1 MIGEQKYCVHMELHH
16 GQTIERIIRRNGFS
30 ITELARLTNV
40 NRRSVY
46 NWFNQRHLKPEIIY
60 RIGTV
65 INHDLSSVFPSLY
78 QYDEFVQQDIA
89 AKEED
94 VANQELSADGNVWK
108 DKYIEL
114 LERHNQLLLA
124 YFERSSATNAD
135 QQL

>member
-1 MIGEQKYCVHMELHH
+1 MELHH

-60 RIGTV
+60 RIGAV
-65 INHDLSSVFPSLY
+65 IKHDLSSVFPSLY
-78 QYDEFVQQDIA
+78 QYDEFIQQDVPA
-89 AKEED
+89 SNEEVVNKEEI
-94 VANQELSADGNVWK
+94 SAEGNVWK

-124 YFERSSATNAD
+124 YFERSSTTTTTGD
-135 QQL
+135 QD

>member
-1 MIGEQKYCVHMELHH
+1 MELHH

-60 RIGTV
+60 RIGAV
-65 INHDLSSVFPSLY
+65 INHDLSTVFPSLY
-78 QYDEFVQQDIA
+78 QYDEFTPQDINA
-89 AKEED
+89 QEEE
-94 VANQELSADGNVWK
+94 VETQELNVEGNIWK

-124 YFERSSATNAD
+124 YFERSSTTNAD
-135 QQL
+135 QV

>member
-1 MIGEQKYCVHMELHH
+1 MELHH

-60 RIGTV
+60 RIGAV
-65 INHDLSSVFPSLY
+65 INHDLSTVFPSLY
-78 QYDEFVQQDIA
+78 QYDEFIQQDLNTN
-89 AKEED
+89 EEE
-94 VANQELSADGNVWK
+94 VETQELNVEGNIWK

-124 YFERSSATNAD
+124 HFERSSTTNAD

>member
-1 MIGEQKYCVHMELHH
+1 MELHH

-60 RIGTV
+60 RIGAV
-65 INHDLSSVFPSLY
+65 IKHDLSSVFPSLY
-78 QYDEFVQQDIA
+78 QYDEFIQQDVPANNEEVIN
-89 AKEED
+89 KEEI
-94 VANQELSADGNVWK
+94 SAEGNVWK

-124 YFERSSATNAD
+124 YFERSSTTTTTGD
-135 QQL
+135 QD

>member
-1 MIGEQKYCVHMELHH
+1 MELHH

-60 RIGTV
+60 RIGAV
-65 INHDLSSVFPSLY
+65 INHDLSTVFPSLY
-78 QYDEFVQQDIA
+78 QYDEFIQQESTPVH
-89 AKEED
+89 EEA
-94 VANQELSADGNVWK
+94 VSQESNVEGNVWK

-114 LERHNQLLLA
+114 LERHNQLLLT
-124 YFERSSATNAD
+124 YFERSSSANPD
-135 QQL
+135 QD

>member
-1 MIGEQKYCVHMELHH
+1 MELHH

-60 RIGTV
+60 RIGAV
-65 INHDLSSVFPSLY
+65 INHDLSTVFPSLY
-78 QYDEFVQQDIA
+78 QYDEFIQQDITTN
-89 AKEED
+89 EEE
-94 VANQELSADGNVWK
+94 VETQELNVEGNIWK

-135 QQL
+135 QV

>member
-1 MIGEQKYCVHMELHH
+1 MELHH

-60 RIGTV
+60 RIGAV
-65 INHDLSSVFPSLY
+65 INHDLSTVFPSLY
-78 QYDEFVQQDIA
+78 QYDEFIQQDLTTN
-89 AKEED
+89 EEE
-94 VANQELSADGNVWK
+94 VETQELNVEGNIWK

-124 YFERSSATNAD
+124 YFERSSTTNAD
-135 QQL
+135 QL

>member
-1 MIGEQKYCVHMELHH
+1 MELHH

-60 RIGTV
+60 RIGAV
-65 INHDLSSVFPSLY
+65 IKHDLSSVFPSLY
-78 QYDEFVQQDIA
+78 QYDEFIQQDVPASNEEVIN
-89 AKEED
+89 KEEI
-94 VANQELSADGNVWK
+94 SAEGNVWK

-124 YFERSSATNAD
+124 YFERSSTTTTTTTGD
-135 QQL
+135 QD

>member
-1 MIGEQKYCVHMELHH
+1 MELHH

-60 RIGTV
+60 RIGAV
-65 INHDLSSVFPSLY
+65 INHDLSTVFPSLY
-78 QYDEFVQQDIA
+78 QYDEFIQQDFTA
-89 AKEED
+89 STEE
-94 VANQELSADGNVWK
+94 APAPELSVDGGVWK

-135 QQL
+135 QV

>member
-1 MIGEQKYCVHMELHH
+1 MELHH

-60 RIGTV
+60 RIGAV
-65 INHDLSSVFPSLY
+65 INHDLSTVFPSLY
-78 QYDEFVQQDIA
+78 QYDEFIQQDFTP
-89 AKEED
+89 
-94 VANQELSADGNVWK
+94 NQEEAVAQEPSIEGNIWK

-124 YFERSSATNAD
+124 HFERNAPTNAD
-135 QQL
+135 TVSPQG

>member
-1 MIGEQKYCVHMELHH
+1 MELHH

-60 RIGTV
+60 RIGAV
-65 INHDLSSVFPSLY
+65 INHDLSTVFPSLY
-78 QYDEFVQQDIA
+78 QYDEFIQQDLTTN
-89 AKEED
+89 EEEVETQD
-94 VANQELSADGNVWK
+94 QNVEGNIWK

-124 YFERSSATNAD
+124 YFERSSTTNAD
-135 QQL
+135 QL

>member
-1 MIGEQKYCVHMELHH
+1 MELHH

-60 RIGTV
+60 RIGAV
-65 INHDLSSVFPSLY
+65 INHDLSTVFPSLY
-78 QYDEFVQQDIA
+78 QYDEFVQQDVTSNN
-89 AKEED
+89 EEA
-94 VANQELSADGNVWK
+94 VNQDSSTEGNIWK

-124 YFERSSATNAD
+124 HFERNSPTTPTNAGD
-135 QQL
+135 PA

>member
-1 MIGEQKYCVHMELHH
+1 MELHH

-60 RIGTV
+60 RIGAV
-65 INHDLSSVFPSLY
+65 INHDLSTVFPSLY
-78 QYDEFVQQDIA
+78 QYDEFTQQQDFSSNTNEEVA
-89 AKEED
+89 A
-94 VANQELSADGNVWK
+94 QEPSMEGNIWK

-124 YFERSSATNAD
+124 HFERNSPTGAATNAPANAD
-135 QQL
+135 SV

>member
-1 MIGEQKYCVHMELHH
+1 MELHH

-60 RIGTV
+60 RIGAV
-65 INHDLSSVFPSLY
+65 INHDLSTVFPSLY
-78 QYDEFVQQDIA
+78 QYDEFTQADLSSNHEEVVVQ
-89 AKEED
+89 EPSGE
-94 VANQELSADGNVWK
+94 GNIWK

-124 YFERSSATNAD
+124 HFERNSSTTTNAD
-135 QQL
+135 SV

>member
-1 MIGEQKYCVHMELHH
+1 MELHH

-60 RIGTV
+60 RIGAV
-65 INHDLSSVFPSLY
+65 IKHDLSSVFPSLY
-78 QYDEFVQQDIA
+78 QYDEFIQQDVPASNEEVIN
-89 AKEED
+89 KEEI
-94 VANQELSADGNVWK
+94 SAEGNVWK

-124 YFERSSATNAD
+124 YFERSSTTTTTGD
-135 QQL
+135 QD

>member
-1 MIGEQKYCVHMELHH
+1 MELHH

-60 RIGTV
+60 RIGAV
-65 INHDLSSVFPSLY
+65 IKHDLSSVFPSLY
-78 QYDEFVQQDIA
+78 QYDEFTQQDMA
-89 AKEED
+89 SNNEEEA
-94 VANQELSADGNVWK
+94 VNTENSAESNVWK

-124 YFERSSATNAD
+124 YFERSNAANSAD
-135 QQL
+135 QD

>member
-1 MIGEQKYCVHMELHH
+1 MELHH

-60 RIGTV
+60 RIGAV
-65 INHDLSSVFPSLY
+65 INHDLSTVFPSLY
-78 QYDEFVQQDIA
+78 QYDEFIQQDLNTN
-89 AKEED
+89 EEEIET
-94 VANQELSADGNVWK
+94 QELNVEGNIWK

-124 YFERSSATNAD
+124 YFERSSTTNAD

>member
-1 MIGEQKYCVHMELHH
+1 MELHH

-60 RIGTV
+60 RIGAV
-65 INHDLSSVFPSLY
+65 INHDLSTVFPSLY
-78 QYDEFVQQDIA
+78 QYDEFIQQDLNTN
-89 AKEED
+89 EEE
-94 VANQELSADGNVWK
+94 VETQELNVEGNIWK

-124 YFERSSATNAD
+124 YFERSSTTNAD

>member
-1 MIGEQKYCVHMELHH
+1 MELHH

-60 RIGTV
+60 RIGAV
-65 INHDLSSVFPSLY
+65 IKHDLSSVFPSLY
-78 QYDEFVQQDIA
+78 QYDEFIQQDMA
-89 AKEED
+89 ANNAEET
-94 VANQELSADGNVWK
+94 VSQETAAEGNVWK

-124 YFERSSATNAD
+124 YFERSNSATGAD
-135 QQL
+135 QD

>member
-1 MIGEQKYCVHMELHH
+1 MELHH

-60 RIGTV
+60 RIGAV
-65 INHDLSSVFPSLY
+65 INHDLSTVFPSLY
-78 QYDEFVQQDIA
+78 QYDEFTQQDLPSN
-89 AKEED
+89 EEE
-94 VANQELSADGNVWK
+94 NETQELSTDGNIWK

-124 YFERSSATNAD
+124 YFERSSTTNAD
-135 QQL
+135 QV

>member
-1 MIGEQKYCVHMELHH
+1 MELHH

-60 RIGTV
+60 RIGAV
-65 INHDLSSVFPSLY
+65 INHDLSTVFPSLY
-78 QYDEFVQQDIA
+78 QYDEFIQQDLTTH
-89 AKEED
+89 EEEVETQD
-94 VANQELSADGNVWK
+94 QNVEGNIWK

-124 YFERSSATNAD
+124 YFERSSTTNAD
-135 QQL
+135 QL